1 MSVNVSMS
9 ASWRTFVTILYFAC
23 AALSNKE
30 SSRVQ
35 WKKAGEPIT
44 IQCRSSER
52 GITSIQLSKGLHKEV
67 QIYYRY
73 YDTEKFIIDANYKSR
88 IQLNVKFPNTDFLIS
103 NLTPADTGPYW
114 CVFKKFESGATKLVD
129 GNGSVLLVVAATSF
143 PDVRHEN
150 VQSGQICEADL
161 NSVLLMIVVAASVL
175 LGALSVAL
183 ICIYIK
189 TRKLSSTVKP
199 RRVTSNDVYED
210 MRAAHSTH

>member
-129 GNGSVLLVVAATSF
+129 GNGSVLLVVA
-143 PDVRHEN
+143 DVRHEN